1 MESTIYLMPIRTV
14 NDPVGSGGHPPRTVA
29 PCEWHSYLIYIM
41 LYFFLLPRFCVFFF
55 LFLSALRSLKQGFF
69 HIS

>member
-41 LYFFLLPRFCVFFF
+41 LYFFLLPRFCVFSFSSL
-55 LFLSALRSLKQGFF
+55 LFDLSSKVFF